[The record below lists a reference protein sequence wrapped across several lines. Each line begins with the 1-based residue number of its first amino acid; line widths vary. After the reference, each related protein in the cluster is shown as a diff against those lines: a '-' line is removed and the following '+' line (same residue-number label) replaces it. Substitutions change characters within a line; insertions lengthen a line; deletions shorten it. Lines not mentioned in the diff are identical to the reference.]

1 VVVACA
7 GEFPAVTCAVPVLL
21 PGRVVPAVVAAL
33 VSGRQVG
40 VLTPNAAQAPWA
52 LRKWRADGFDAIVTH
67 APPGDHEAL
76 VAAAGELRTHDL
88 ALVVL
93 DCMGHHEG
101 ERAELA
107 RLCGHPVVAVQTLVA
122 RLAAAMV

>member
-1 VVVACA
+1 M
-7 GEFPAVTCAVPVLL
+7 TCAVPVLL
-21 PGRVVPAVVAAL
+21 PGRVVPAVVAPL
-33 VSGRQVG
+33 VSGRKVG

-76 VAAAGELRTHDL
+76 AAAAGALRTHDL

-93 DCMGHHEG
+93 DCMGHDEG
-101 ERAELA
+101 ERAAFAAKTGRPVLLA
-107 RLCGHPVVAVQTLVA
+107 QSAVA
-122 RLAAAMV
+122 RTAAEWLEC